1 MEDTELVARIAE
13 KVKSGSLDDA
23 SKLANE
29 LKDVQERES
38 WYEIIADEMV
48 ERQEIREI
56 LKQFS
61 LSGEEEDVMPILTRR
76 CTVRI
81 RVRHVPGKNE

>member
-13 KVKSGSLDDA
+13 KIKNGFLDDA

-29 LKDVQERES
+29 LEDVQERES

-48 ERQEIREI
+48 ECQEIRET

-61 LSGEEEDVMPILTRR
+61 LSGEEEDVMPVLTRR
-76 CTVRI
+76 CPVRI